1 MLDGVEMVAMRCAG
15 FDNVDLPKAKQLQMS
30 VTRVP
35 AYSPYAVAEFAVTLM
50 LTLNRKIHKAYNRV
64 REHNFSLNNLVGT
77 CHAGLYAFAWPQ
89 MICYN
94 VEGVGLIW
102 SKLGF
107 DMRGKTVGVLGTGKI
122 GKCTIDILLGFGC
135 KCICYDV
142 YEDPEIKA
150 KPGKCY
156 EYYNHFDQPL
166 TNIGDPADICKYV
179 TKDELFEK
187 SDIITLH
194 APLLP
199 GTK

>member
-1 MLDGVEMVAMRCAG
+1 
-15 FDNVDLPKAKQLQMS
+15 
-30 VTRVP
+30 
-35 AYSPYAVAEFAVTLM
+35 
-50 LTLNRKIHKAYNRV
+50 
-64 REHNFSLNNLVGT
+64 
-77 CHAGLYAFAWPQ
+77 
-89 MICYN
+89 
-94 VEGVGLIW
+94 
-102 SKLGF
+102 
-107 DMRGKTVGVLGTGKI
+107 MRGKTVGVLGTGKI

-150 KPGKCY
+150 KPGT
-156 EYYNHFDQPL
+156 L
-166 TNIGDPADICKYV
+166 IGYSNLYRSARLIRDPADICKYV